1 MEHIFIN
8 DAYSLDFRAQNVPL
22 IFPYLIFLNSMSLYF
37 ALYTVEN
44 NKNKKSNKFQEDMLN
59 FCDFIQD
66 FVFTTSSILLGVLR
80 YKIY

>member
-1 MEHIFIN
+1 
-8 DAYSLDFRAQNVPL
+8 
-22 IFPYLIFLNSMSLYF
+22 MSLYF